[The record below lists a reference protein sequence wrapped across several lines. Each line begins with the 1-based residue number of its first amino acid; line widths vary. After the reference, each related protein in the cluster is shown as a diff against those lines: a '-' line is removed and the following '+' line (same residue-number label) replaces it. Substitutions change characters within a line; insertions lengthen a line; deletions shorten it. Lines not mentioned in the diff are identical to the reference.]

1 MSFKTFGKRL
11 TGICSLTHIETSI
24 HYFIDEN
31 NLLKFIPDSKNK
43 GYKGAK
49 ALRNCITPILEP
61 ICKRQ
66 GFVNASVILDWSKIV
81 GNDFANLCGA
91 IKVVFPFGKTTEG
104 CLHVQTT
111 SSMASVLTYQ
121 EPLILQN
128 VNQYYGYQ
136 AITKLRIFHKSTL
149 VQKKNPK
156 RSENDRILEALPLED
171 FKEISY
177 DPLKEALAN
186 LGKYFKK

>member
-1 MSFKTFGKRL
+1 M
-11 TGICSLTHIETSI
+11 CSLTHIETSI
-24 HYFIDEN
+24 HYFIYEN
-31 NLLKFIPDSKNK
+31 NLLKFIPDPKNK

-61 ICKRQ
+61 ICKKQ

-81 GNDFANLCGA
+81 GGDFANLCQA
-91 IKVVFPFGKTTEG
+91 VKVVFPFGKTVEG
-104 CLHVQTT
+104 CLHVQAT
-111 SSMASVLTYQ
+111 SSMASVITYQ
-121 EPLILQN
+121 EPLILQK

-149 VQKKNPK
+149 VQKKKIKKN
-156 RSENDRILEALPLED
+156 NQALEALPLEN
-171 FKEISY
+171 FKEIPY

>member
-1 MSFKTFGKRL
+1 M
-11 TGICSLTHIETSI
+11 TSI
-24 HYFIDEN
+24 I
-31 NLLKFIPDSKNK
+31 
-43 GYKGAK
+43 
-49 ALRNCITPILEP
+49 EP
-61 ICKRQ
+61 ICKKQ

-91 IKVVFPFGKTTEG
+91 VKVVFLFGKKTEG

-121 EPLILQN
+121 EPLILQK

-136 AITKLRIFHKSTL
+136 AINKLRIFHKANL
-149 VQKKNPK
+149 VQKKPIKINQSNLVPQ
-156 RSENDRILEALPLED
+156 ALPLED
-171 FKEISY
+171 FKEIPY

-186 LGKYFKK
+186 LGKYFK

>member
-1 MSFKTFGKRL
+1 MQNSVPR
-11 TGICSLTHIETSI
+11 
-24 HYFIDEN
+24 
-31 NLLKFIPDSKNK
+31 FIPDSMKK
-43 GYKGAK
+43 GYTGAK
-49 ALRNCITPILEP
+49 ALRNCMTSIIEP
-61 ICKRQ
+61 ICKKQ

-91 IKVVFPFGKTTEG
+91 VKVVFPFGKKTEG

-121 EPLILQN
+121 EPLILQK

-136 AITKLRIFHKSTL
+136 AINKLRIFHKANL
-149 VQKKNPK
+149 VQKKPIKINQSNLVPQ
-156 RSENDRILEALPLED
+156 ALPLED
-171 FKEISY
+171 FKEIPY

-186 LGKYFKK
+186 LGKYFK

>member
-1 MSFKTFGKRL
+1 M
-11 TGICSLTHIETSI
+11 
-24 HYFIDEN
+24 
-31 NLLKFIPDSKNK
+31 LKFIPGSKNK
-43 GYKGAK
+43 GYKGPK
-49 ALRNCITPILEP
+49 ALRNCMTPILEP

-91 IKVVFPFGKTTEG
+91 MKVVFPFGKTSEG

-121 EPLILQN
+121 EPLILQK

-136 AITKLRIFHKSTL
+136 AITKLRIFHKSTSI
-149 VQKKNPK
+149 QKKNPK
-156 RSENDRILEALPLED
+156 RKEDELKLEALPLED
-171 FKEISY
+171 FKEIPY
-177 DPLKEALAN
+177 DPLKQALAN